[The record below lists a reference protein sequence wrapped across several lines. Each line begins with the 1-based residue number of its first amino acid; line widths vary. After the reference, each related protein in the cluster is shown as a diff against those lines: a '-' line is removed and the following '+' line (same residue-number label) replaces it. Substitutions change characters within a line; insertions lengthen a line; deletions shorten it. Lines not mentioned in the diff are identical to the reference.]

1 MVAASNDLDV
11 VQVVAV
17 DSGQADTAVVHLAG
31 EDLVTE
37 EVVTENAGVGVSEV
51 VGLSHSHIGQVTE
64 ECVHGVVLLLDIV
77 EMLSVLVDS
86 VGAEHVLEE
95 EECVVVLVLDA
106 GGVVEDTDV
115 GVVHLVITDEEEGRC
130 VDSLVGV
137 GLGASGDL
145 GDVSERLVHHIDE
158 LFVGDV
164 AGTNNNEV
172 VTEVV
177 LGLELS
183 KVVNAEV
190 SKQISITLD
199 GLAELMVTE
208 GVEVGVL
215 ESSVLKVSV
224 GVLVVSSD
232 LLLEDLKLSSVK
244 AGVGYGITEHR
255 DSTANVVLED
265 SHANARLFTA
275 GLTMKATTKGHNL
288 LVDLGTG
295 VGLAATGKQVA
306 ENVGSTSGSLSIVT
320 GASANVDTNGGSLG
334 GGLLSGDA
342 DAVGESCDLY

>member
-1 MVAASNDLDV
+1 
-11 VQVVAV
+11 
-17 DSGQADTAVVHLAG
+17 
-31 EDLVTE
+31 
-37 EVVTENAGVGVSEV
+37 
-51 VGLSHSHIGQVTE
+51 
-64 ECVHGVVLLLDIV
+64 
-77 EMLSVLVDS
+77 
-86 VGAEHVLEE
+86 
-95 EECVVVLVLDA
+95 VLDA

-130 VDSLVGV
+130 VDGLVSV

-145 GDVSERLVHHIDE
+145 GDVSERLVHHVHK

-164 AGTNNNEV
+164 AGTNDDEV

-177 LGLELS
+177 LGLEIG
-183 KVVNAEV
+183 KIVNAEV
-190 SKQISITLD
+190 SEHISITLD

-215 ESSVLKVSV
+215 ESSVLKVRV
-224 GVLVVSSD
+224 GVLMVSSD

-244 AGVGYGITEHR
+244 TGVSNGITEHR

-265 SHANARLFTA
+265 SHANAGLFTA

-320 GASANVDTNGGSLG
+320 GASTNVDTNGGSLG
-334 GGLLSGDA
+334 SGLLSGDA
-342 DAVGESCDLY
+342 DAVGESCDLERTIELEGFGDLSTLQVTEVSGDGRLRELHVAFTLSQFGLFLGKIDTEVVSLSFVVAEAPGSYSGVGGGSFLNALRDL